1 MSEDWLKETAEGV
14 IITVKALPH
23 SARAGVRGVDGGALK
38 VAVTAPPEKGKAN
51 EAVLAVLAKFLA
63 VPRSSLELLT
73 GDSSRNKRVLV
84 KGMSAEDVKKRVSGG

>member
-1 MSEDWLKETAEGV
+1 MSEGWLTQTADGAV
-14 IITVKALPH
+14 ITVKALPH

-51 EAVLAVLAKFLA
+51 AAVLVELAKFLA
-63 VPRSSLELLT
+63 VPRASLELLS

-84 KGMSAEDVKKRVSGG
+84 KGMTADAVRKRVDGG